1 MGQASVAGL
10 PEKMVR
16 AIFLFSILL
25 CSIALAL
32 AYNPEEELLYDSF
45 PDDFLWGSATA
56 AYQIEGAWNEDG
68 KGPSIWDVF
77 TKVPGN
83 IVDGSSGD
91 VACDSYHNYKEDV
104 ALMKEMGL
112 TSYRFSIGWTRI
124 LPEGTGTRNPGGII
138 YYRNLI
144 DELLA
149 NDIVPAVT
157 LYHWDLPQA
166 LQDQGGWLNP
176 EAAFWFENYA
186 RIVFKEFGDRVKVWI
201 TINEPWVVAIE
212 GHSIGDMAPGM
223 KGPGI
228 LEYKVAHN
236 LIRSHAKVYRVYQNE
251 FFASQGGK
259 VGITLNMN
267 WAEPAI
273 FNDSSHVEAAETK
286 QQFESGWF
294 ANPIFV
300 NGKYPDIMR
309 QKVKSNSV
317 SVL

>member
-32 AYNPEEELLYDSF
+32 AYSPEEELLYDSF

-91 VACDSYHNYKEDV
+91 VACDSYHNYKQDV

-124 LPEGTGTRNPGGII
+124 LPEGTEQEI
-138 YYRNLI
+138 
-144 DELLA
+144 
-149 NDIVPAVT
+149 
-157 LYHWDLPQA
+157 
-166 LQDQGGWLNP
+166 QG
-176 EAAFWFENYA
+176 ASS
-186 RIVFKEFGDRVKVWI
+186 
-201 TINEPWVVAIE
+201 TIAT
-212 GHSIGDMAPGM
+212 S
-223 KGPGI
+223 
-228 LEYKVAHN
+228 
-236 LIRSHAKVYRVYQNE
+236 
-251 FFASQGGK
+251 
-259 VGITLNMN
+259 
-267 WAEPAI
+267 
-273 FNDSSHVEAAETK
+273 
-286 QQFESGWF
+286 
-294 ANPIFV
+294 
-300 NGKYPDIMR
+300 
-309 QKVKSNSV
+309 
-317 SVL
+317 